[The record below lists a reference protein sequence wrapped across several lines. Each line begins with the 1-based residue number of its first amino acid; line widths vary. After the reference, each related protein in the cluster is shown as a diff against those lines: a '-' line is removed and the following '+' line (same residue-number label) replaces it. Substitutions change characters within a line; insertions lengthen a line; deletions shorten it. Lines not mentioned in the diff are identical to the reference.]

1 MSDNTNL
8 LNEPVKQSFF
18 KTVFNFDEDSRAEYL
33 NVAQYTVMAII
44 PILLLNKAVGY
55 VMPMVDENKGSLEL
69 SLEVIIQSILLF
81 IGILIINKAIRY
93 FPTYSGMNYQPMDML
108 SLVPMFLVIML
119 SLQTRIGQKSAI
131 VVDRTMEIISDK
143 TGVDLDNK
151 KVKDQK
157 RKQGRQ
163 ETQGI
168 QTQKTTQPTVP
179 TTMPSQTQPV
189 GGNQQI
195 ANAMTGG
202 GMGTTSLSSL
212 PMDNNSSGSY
222 SGPDF
227 NSMYSGPDMSFPNS
241 QAPSGLQGDLLGNNE
256 PMAANSVLG
265 GGFGTAF

>member
-8 LNEPVKQSFF
+8 VNEPTKQSFF

-33 NVAQYTVMAII
+33 NVTQYTLMAII
-44 PILLLNKAVGY
+44 PILILNKVVGY

-69 SLEVIIQSILLF
+69 SLEVIIQSLLLF
-81 IGILIINKAIRY
+81 IGILIINKAIRH
-93 FPTYSGMNYQPMDML
+93 FPTYSGVNYQPMDML

-119 SLQTRIGQKSAI
+119 SLQTRIGQKGAI
-131 VVDRTMEIISDK
+131 VVDRTMEMISEK

-151 KVKDQK
+151 KGTDQK
-157 RKQGRQ
+157 GKQGK
-163 ETQGI
+163 
-168 QTQKTTQPTVP
+168 QTAHLQKSGHPTVP
-179 TTMPSQTQPV
+179 TTMPSRTQPT

-212 PMDNNSSGSY
+212 PMDNGSSGSY

-227 NSMYSGPDMSFPNS
+227 NSMYAGPDISLPNS
-241 QAPSGLQGDLLGNNE
+241 QSGLQGDLLGNNE

>member
-8 LNEPVKQSFF
+8 VNEPIKQSFL
-18 KTVFNFDEDSRAEYL
+18 KTVFSFDEDSRVEYF
-33 NVAQYTVMAII
+33 NMIQYTLMAII
-44 PILLLNKAVGY
+44 PILILNKGVGY
-55 VMPMVDENKGSLEL
+55 VMPMVDETKGCIEL
-69 SLEVIIQSILLF
+69 SLEVVIQSILLF

-93 FPTYSGMNYQPMDML
+93 FPTYSGINYQPMNIL
-108 SLVPMFLVIML
+108 SLIPLFLVIML

-131 VVDRTMEIISDK
+131 VIDRTLELISDK
-143 TGVDLDNK
+143 TGVDLDKNKTKDNK
-151 KVKDQK
+151 K
-157 RKQGRQ
+157 KQNSQVQNLGH
-163 ETQGI
+163 
-168 QTQKTTQPTVP
+168 PTVP
-179 TTMPSQTQPV
+179 TTMPSRTQPT

-202 GMGTTSLSSL
+202 GMGTTSLNSL
-212 PMDNNSSGSY
+212 PMDNGSSGSY

-241 QAPSGLQGDLLGNNE
+241 QSGLQGDLLGNNE

>member
-8 LNEPVKQSFF
+8 VNEPVKQSFF

-33 NVAQYTVMAII
+33 NIAQYALMAII
-44 PILLLNKAVGY
+44 PILILNKVVGY
-55 VMPMVDENKGSLEL
+55 VIPMVDETKGSLEL
-69 SLEVIIQSILLF
+69 SLEVIIQSLMLF

-93 FPTYSGMNYQPMDML
+93 FPTYSGVNYQPMDIL

-131 VVDRTMEIISDK
+131 VVDRTMEMISEK

-151 KVKDQK
+151 NGKDQK
-157 RKQGRQ
+157 GKHAAQN
-163 ETQGI
+163 
-168 QTQKTTQPTVP
+168 QKTGHPTVP
-179 TTMPSQTQPV
+179 TTMPSRAQPM

-212 PMDNNSSGSY
+212 PMDNGSSGSY

-241 QAPSGLQGDLLGNNE
+241 QTPSGLQGDLLGNNE

>member
-8 LNEPVKQSFF
+8 VNEPVKQTFF

-33 NVAQYTVMAII
+33 NVAQYTLMAII
-44 PILLLNKAVGY
+44 PILILNKAVGY

-69 SLEVIIQSILLF
+69 SLEVIIQSLLLF

-93 FPTYSGMNYQPMDML
+93 FPTYSGVNYQPMDML
-108 SLVPMFLVIML
+108 SLVPLFLVIML

-131 VVDRTMEIISDK
+131 VVDRTMEMISEK

-151 KVKDQK
+151 KNKDQK
-157 RKQGRQ
+157 GKQVAQ
-163 ETQGI
+163 N
-168 QTQKTTQPTVP
+168 QKTGHPTVP
-179 TTMPSQTQPV
+179 TTMPSRVQPMS
-189 GGNQQI
+189 GNEQI

-212 PMDNNSSGSY
+212 PMDNGSSGSY

>member
-8 LNEPVKQSFF
+8 VNEPVKQSFF

-33 NVAQYTVMAII
+33 NIAQYALMAII
-44 PILLLNKAVGY
+44 PILILNKVVGY

-69 SLEVIIQSILLF
+69 SLEVIIQSLMLF

-93 FPTYSGMNYQPMDML
+93 FPTYSGVNYQPMDIL

-131 VVDRTMEIISDK
+131 VVDRTIEMISEK

-151 KVKDQK
+151 KGKDQK
-157 RKQGRQ
+157 GKHAAQN
-163 ETQGI
+163 
-168 QTQKTTQPTVP
+168 QKTGHPTVP
-179 TTMPSQTQPV
+179 TTMPSRSQPM
-189 GGNQQI
+189 GGNQQM

-212 PMDNNSSGSY
+212 PTDNGSSGSY

-241 QAPSGLQGDLLGNNE
+241 QSGLQGDLLGNNE